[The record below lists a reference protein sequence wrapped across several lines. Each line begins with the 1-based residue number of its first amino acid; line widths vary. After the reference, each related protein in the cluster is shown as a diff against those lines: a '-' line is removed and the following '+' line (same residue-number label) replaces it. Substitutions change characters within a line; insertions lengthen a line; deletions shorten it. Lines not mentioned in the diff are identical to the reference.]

1 MSIIDKIFKPKTEN
15 AEFCTAVV
23 LAAGNSQ
30 RMGRDKI
37 LMPIG
42 GKPVIAHTLAVLQNS
57 DCIDEIV
64 VVTKYE
70 SLQEIADICHNYG
83 ITKTSKVILGG
94 KTRLES
100 SLLGVSNA
108 DERAKFIAIH
118 DGARPFLTDKLIE
131 RVVHSAHQH
140 NAAAPAVAPTDTVR
154 VLNAKGVVTDTPQR
168 ELVALMQTPQV
179 FMAEMIKA
187 SLTRAQQRGLKLTDD
202 CSAVEAMGYKVTV
215 VAGDPDNIKLTTARD
230 LYIAEGI
237 LAERGGR

>member
-1 MSIIDKIFKPKTEN
+1 MSIIDKIFKPKAEN

-42 GKPVIAHTLAVLQNS
+42 GKPVIAHTLTALQNS

-83 ITKTSKVILGG
+83 INKTSKVILGG

-154 VLNAKGVVTDTPQR
+154 VLNAKGVVVDTPQR

-215 VAGDPDNIKLTTARD
+215 VAGEPDNIKLTTARD

>member
-42 GKPVIAHTLAVLQNS
+42 GKPVIAHTLAVLQNY